1 MKENIVSV
9 QHITKKVKRR
19 TLLQGIQFQ
28 VEKGEICGLL
38 GPNGAGKTTLLR
50 VLTGLI
56 QPNEGDIFIQGN
68 SIIKNRQE
76 GLSKIGA
83 IIENPIFFPY
93 MTGRENLYNLA
104 LLHPQLT
111 KQTRKKKVDDV
122 LQIVQ
127 MEGRADD
134 KVRTYSLGMKQRL
147 GIAQALLGD
156 PSLLVLDEP
165 ANGLD
170 PMGIRELRELILR
183 LNEEY
188 RMTILISSHLLDEI
202 QRICDQLV
210 VIKEGNV
217 LWSGP
222 MENLAR
228 EGQQLEDA
236 FVELVSR

>member
-9 QHITKKVKRR
+9 QNITKKVKRR
-19 TLLQGIQFQ
+19 DLLQAITFH
-28 VEKGEICGLL
+28 VKKGEICGLL

-50 VLTGLI
+50 VPTGLI
-56 QPNEGDIFIQGN
+56 YPNEGDIFIQGN
-68 SIIKNRQE
+68 SIIKHRQA
-76 GLSKIGA
+76 GLSQIGA

-93 MTGRENLYNLA
+93 MTGKENLYNLA

-111 KQTRKKKVDDV
+111 KQTREKKVDDV

-127 MEGRADD
+127 LKDRAED

-183 LNEEY
+183 MNEEFG
-188 RMTILISSHLLDEI
+188 MTILISSHLLDEI

-210 VIKEGNV
+210 VIREGIV

-222 MENLAR
+222 MADLAR